1 MPPFINAVV
10 YMVES
15 WLFIFAVIAV
25 LLIPGPTN
33 AYLAS
38 AAHHQGVL
46 KAIYLI
52 PFELL
57 GYIYGISIWSLLIHL
72 TMPTWPMLIHLLH
85 VVSAGYVIWLA
96 FHLWKASHLKQ
107 HSLKNKSIAR
117 RELFKSTIKNPKSI
131 LFAVGIFPVWTWD
144 SFQHYAYVLG
154 LFTLCLIPCAL
165 FWIYFGRKV
174 LAGSLAVVTAD
185 RVYKGSAMLLILS
198 MLPVVIGFF

>member
-1 MPPFINAVV
+1 MRPLVHADV

-38 AAHHQGVL
+38 AAHHQGML
-46 KAIYLI
+46 KAFYLV
-52 PFELL
+52 PVELL

-72 TMPTWPMLIHLLH
+72 TMPTWPLLIHILH
-85 VVSAGYVIWLA
+85 IVSAGYVIWLA
-96 FHLWKASHLKQ
+96 FHLWKTSHLKQ

-117 RELFKSTIKNPKSI
+117 SHLFKSTIKNPKSI
-131 LFAVGIFPVWTWD
+131 LFAVGIFPASTWD
-144 SFQHYAYVLG
+144 SFQNYMFILSI
-154 LFTLCLIPCAL
+154 FTVCLIPCAL

-174 LAGSLAVVTAD
+174 LAGNLTKITAE
-185 RVYKGSAMLLILS
+185 RVYKGSAMLLLLS
-198 MLPVVIGFF
+198 MLPVFIGFF